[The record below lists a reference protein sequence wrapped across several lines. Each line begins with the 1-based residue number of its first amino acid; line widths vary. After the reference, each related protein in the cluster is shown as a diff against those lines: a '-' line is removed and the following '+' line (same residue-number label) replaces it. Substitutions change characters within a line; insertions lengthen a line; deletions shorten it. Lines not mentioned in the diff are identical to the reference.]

1 MSNAIP
7 ADRRKYLICMVFIA
21 CTHVYLAS
29 LPLCSCFLA
38 DVGSLLLYPDLKLW
52 TNLSEVVK
60 KICFP
65 TVQAIK
71 ESFLK
76 NHTAACTFY
85 FKKVQAGSKLS
96 PAHDKLKIALQL
108 KWDLK
113 LQLKLDPLVYV

>member
-21 CTHVYLAS
+21 RTHVYLAS

-65 TVQAIK
+65 TVQTIK
-71 ESFLK
+71 ESFFK
-76 NHTAACTFY
+76 NHPAACTL
-85 FKKVQAGSKLS
+85 KCSSWVKVESS
-96 PAHDKLKIALQL
+96 S
-108 KWDLK
+108 
-113 LQLKLDPLVYV
+113 